1 MKKTL
6 KKLLAGLLAVL
17 VIIGSSAVAFA
28 GSITQAQA
36 ENIALKDIGI
46 SRTEAAFI
54 RTEADYENG
63 KLTEYEVDVYVKS
76 SKGYTE
82 YEYEIRVSDAKI
94 LSKKTET
101 TSAVPSSGVD
111 IGIAKAKENAL
122 EAFGLSADSVKLI
135 KANKEKDKEWSS
147 KLASQK
153 KEFAISSALSKA
165 GALENK
171 AVLPFIDTGK
181 VSLDENG
188 NLLGFQEQVDA
199 AKQNYGFLF
208 KKDEPAEPQKPA
220 THVVVSG
227 NGTSEVPQD
236 PSKMTLQQQNELY
249 KSDPTRWTQLFRKKK

>member
-1 MKKTL
+1 MERDFLEKQ
-6 KKLLAGLLAVL
+6 GLNADQIKAVM
-17 VIIGSSAVAFA
+17 
-28 GSITQAQA
+28 AQ
-36 ENIALKDIGI
+36 
-46 SRTEAAFI
+46 
-54 RTEADYENG
+54 NG
-63 KLTEYEVDVYVKS
+63 K
-76 SKGYTE
+76 
-82 YEYEIRVSDAKI
+82 
-94 LSKKTET
+94 ET
-101 TSAVPSSGVD
+101 
-111 IGIAKAKENAL
+111 NAL
-122 EAFGLSADSVKLI
+122 RDDYDRKLASLNDQIDGYKSQVTDRDKQIKSLSTAAKDNEELRAKFAEI
-135 KANKEKDKEWSS
+135 EKANKEKDKEWSS

-171 AVLPFIDTGK
+171 AVLPFIDTDK

-236 PSKMTLQQQNELY
+236 PNKMSLEEQSELY
-249 KSDPTRWTQLFRKKK
+249 KQDPQSWMNLFRKK

>member
-1 MKKTL
+1 MERDFLEKQ
-6 KKLLAGLLAVL
+6 GLNADQIKAVM
-17 VIIGSSAVAFA
+17 
-28 GSITQAQA
+28 AQ
-36 ENIALKDIGI
+36 
-46 SRTEAAFI
+46 
-54 RTEADYENG
+54 NG
-63 KLTEYEVDVYVKS
+63 K
-76 SKGYTE
+76 
-82 YEYEIRVSDAKI
+82 
-94 LSKKTET
+94 ET
-101 TSAVPSSGVD
+101 
-111 IGIAKAKENAL
+111 NAL
-122 EAFGLSADSVKLI
+122 RDDYDRKLASLNDQIDGYKSQVTDRDKQIKSLSTAAKDNEELRAKFAEVE

-249 KSDPTRWTQLFRKKK
+249 KEDPSRGTQLFRKKK

>member
-1 MKKTL
+1 MERDFLEKQ
-6 KKLLAGLLAVL
+6 GLNADQIKAVM
-17 VIIGSSAVAFA
+17 
-28 GSITQAQA
+28 AQ
-36 ENIALKDIGI
+36 
-46 SRTEAAFI
+46 
-54 RTEADYENG
+54 NG
-63 KLTEYEVDVYVKS
+63 K
-76 SKGYTE
+76 
-82 YEYEIRVSDAKI
+82 
-94 LSKKTET
+94 ET
-101 TSAVPSSGVD
+101 
-111 IGIAKAKENAL
+111 NAL
-122 EAFGLSADSVKLI
+122 RDDYDRKLASLNDQIDGYKSQVTDRDKQIKSLSTAAKDNEELRAKFAEVE

-249 KSDPTRWTQLFRKKK
+249 KEDPSRWSQLFRKK

>member
-1 MKKTL
+1 MERDFLEKQ
-6 KKLLAGLLAVL
+6 GLNAEQIKAVM
-17 VIIGSSAVAFA
+17 
-28 GSITQAQA
+28 AQ
-36 ENIALKDIGI
+36 
-46 SRTEAAFI
+46 
-54 RTEADYENG
+54 NG
-63 KLTEYEVDVYVKS
+63 KETNALRDDYDRKLASLNDQIDGYKS
-76 SKGYTE
+76 QVTDRDKQIKSLSTA
-82 YEYEIRVSDAKI
+82 AKDNEE
-94 LSKKTET
+94 L
-101 TSAVPSSGVD
+101 
-111 IGIAKAKENAL
+111 KAKFAEV
-122 EAFGLSADSVKLI
+122 E
-135 KANKEKDKEWSS
+135 KANREKDKEWSS

-249 KSDPTRWTQLFRKKK
+249 KEDPSRWSQLFRKKK

>member
-1 MKKTL
+1 MERDFLEKQ
-6 KKLLAGLLAVL
+6 GLNADQIKAVM
-17 VIIGSSAVAFA
+17 
-28 GSITQAQA
+28 AQ
-36 ENIALKDIGI
+36 
-46 SRTEAAFI
+46 
-54 RTEADYENG
+54 NG
-63 KLTEYEVDVYVKS
+63 K
-76 SKGYTE
+76 
-82 YEYEIRVSDAKI
+82 
-94 LSKKTET
+94 ET
-101 TSAVPSSGVD
+101 
-111 IGIAKAKENAL
+111 NAL
-122 EAFGLSADSVKLI
+122 RDDYDRKLASLNDQIDGYKSQVTDRDKQIKSLSTAAKDNEELRAKFAEI
-135 KANKEKDKEWSS
+135 EKANKEKDKEWSS

-249 KSDPTRWTQLFRKKK
+249 KEDPSRWSQLFRKKK

>member
-1 MKKTL
+1 MERDFLEKQ
-6 KKLLAGLLAVL
+6 GLNAEQIKAVM
-17 VIIGSSAVAFA
+17 
-28 GSITQAQA
+28 AQ
-36 ENIALKDIGI
+36 
-46 SRTEAAFI
+46 
-54 RTEADYENG
+54 NG
-63 KLTEYEVDVYVKS
+63 K
-76 SKGYTE
+76 
-82 YEYEIRVSDAKI
+82 
-94 LSKKTET
+94 ET
-101 TSAVPSSGVD
+101 
-111 IGIAKAKENAL
+111 NAL
-122 EAFGLSADSVKLI
+122 RDDYDRKLASLNDQIDGYKSQVTDRDKQIKSLSTAAKDNEELRAKFAEVE

-249 KSDPTRWTQLFRKKK
+249 KEDPSRWSQLFRKKK

>member
-1 MKKTL
+1 MERDFLEKQ
-6 KKLLAGLLAVL
+6 GLNADQIKAVM
-17 VIIGSSAVAFA
+17 
-28 GSITQAQA
+28 AQ
-36 ENIALKDIGI
+36 
-46 SRTEAAFI
+46 
-54 RTEADYENG
+54 NG
-63 KLTEYEVDVYVKS
+63 K
-76 SKGYTE
+76 
-82 YEYEIRVSDAKI
+82 
-94 LSKKTET
+94 ET
-101 TSAVPSSGVD
+101 
-111 IGIAKAKENAL
+111 NAL
-122 EAFGLSADSVKLI
+122 RDDYDRKIASLNDQIDGYKSQVTDRDKQIKSLSTATKDNEELRAKFAEVE
-135 KANKEKDKEWSS
+135 KANREKDKEWSN

-171 AVLPFIDTGK
+171 AVLPFIDTDK

-188 NLLGFQEQVDA
+188 NLLGFQEQVDV

-249 KSDPTRWTQLFRKKK
+249 KEDPSRWSQLFRKK

>member
-1 MKKTL
+1 MERDFLEKQ
-6 KKLLAGLLAVL
+6 GLNAEQIKAVM
-17 VIIGSSAVAFA
+17 
-28 GSITQAQA
+28 AQ
-36 ENIALKDIGI
+36 
-46 SRTEAAFI
+46 
-54 RTEADYENG
+54 NG
-63 KLTEYEVDVYVKS
+63 K
-76 SKGYTE
+76 
-82 YEYEIRVSDAKI
+82 
-94 LSKKTET
+94 ET
-101 TSAVPSSGVD
+101 
-111 IGIAKAKENAL
+111 NAL
-122 EAFGLSADSVKLI
+122 RDDYDRKLASLNDQIDGYKSQVTDRDKQIKSLSTAAKDNEELRAKFAEVE

-249 KSDPTRWTQLFRKKK
+249 KEDPSRWSQLFRKKQ

>member
-1 MKKTL
+1 MERDFLEKQ
-6 KKLLAGLLAVL
+6 GLNADQIKAVM
-17 VIIGSSAVAFA
+17 
-28 GSITQAQA
+28 AQ
-36 ENIALKDIGI
+36 
-46 SRTEAAFI
+46 
-54 RTEADYENG
+54 NG
-63 KLTEYEVDVYVKS
+63 K
-76 SKGYTE
+76 
-82 YEYEIRVSDAKI
+82 
-94 LSKKTET
+94 ET
-101 TSAVPSSGVD
+101 
-111 IGIAKAKENAL
+111 NAL
-122 EAFGLSADSVKLI
+122 RDDYDRKLASLNDQIDGYKSQVTDRDKQIKSLSAAAKDNEELRAKFAEVE

-188 NLLGFQEQVDA
+188 NLLGFQEQVDV

-249 KSDPTRWTQLFRKKK
+249 KEDPSRWSQLFRKKQ

>member
-1 MKKTL
+1 MERDFLEKQ
-6 KKLLAGLLAVL
+6 GLNADQIKAVM
-17 VIIGSSAVAFA
+17 
-28 GSITQAQA
+28 AQ
-36 ENIALKDIGI
+36 
-46 SRTEAAFI
+46 
-54 RTEADYENG
+54 NG
-63 KLTEYEVDVYVKS
+63 K
-76 SKGYTE
+76 
-82 YEYEIRVSDAKI
+82 
-94 LSKKTET
+94 ET
-101 TSAVPSSGVD
+101 
-111 IGIAKAKENAL
+111 NAL
-122 EAFGLSADSVKLI
+122 RDDYDRKLASLNDQIDGYKSQVTDRDKQIKSLSTAAKDNEELRAKFAEVE
-135 KANKEKDKEWSS
+135 KANKEKDKEWSN

-249 KSDPTRWTQLFRKKK
+249 KEDPSRWSQLFRKKK

>member
-1 MKKTL
+1 M
-6 KKLLAGLLAVL
+6 VE
-17 VIIGSSAVAFA
+17 
-28 GSITQAQA
+28 Q
-36 ENIALKDIGI
+36 
-46 SRTEAAFI
+46 
-54 RTEADYENG
+54 
-63 KLTEYEVDVYVKS
+63 
-76 SKGYTE
+76 
-82 YEYEIRVSDAKI
+82 
-94 LSKKTET
+94 
-101 TSAVPSSGVD
+101 
-111 IGIAKAKENAL
+111 
-122 EAFGLSADSVKLI
+122 
-135 KANKEKDKEWSS
+135 ANKEKDKEWSS

-208 KKDEPAEPQKPA
+208 EKDEPAESQKPA

-249 KSDPTRWTQLFRKKK
+249 KEDPSRWSQLFRKK

>member
-1 MKKTL
+1 MERDFL
-6 KKLLAGLLAVL
+6 ERQGLNADQIKAVM
-17 VIIGSSAVAFA
+17 
-28 GSITQAQA
+28 AQ
-36 ENIALKDIGI
+36 
-46 SRTEAAFI
+46 S
-54 RTEADYENG
+54 G
-63 KLTEYEVDVYVKS
+63 K
-76 SKGYTE
+76 
-82 YEYEIRVSDAKI
+82 
-94 LSKKTET
+94 ET
-101 TSAVPSSGVD
+101 
-111 IGIAKAKENAL
+111 NAL
-122 EAFGLSADSVKLI
+122 RDDYDRKIASLNDQIDGYKSQVTDRDKQIKSLSTAAKDNEELRAKFAEVE

-236 PSKMTLQQQNELY
+236 PSKMTLSQQNELY
-249 KSDPTRWTQLFRKKK
+249 KEDPSRWSQLFRKKQ

>member
-1 MKKTL
+1 MERYFLEKQ
-6 KKLLAGLLAVL
+6 GLNADQIKAVM
-17 VIIGSSAVAFA
+17 
-28 GSITQAQA
+28 AQ
-36 ENIALKDIGI
+36 
-46 SRTEAAFI
+46 
-54 RTEADYENG
+54 NG
-63 KLTEYEVDVYVKS
+63 K
-76 SKGYTE
+76 
-82 YEYEIRVSDAKI
+82 
-94 LSKKTET
+94 ET
-101 TSAVPSSGVD
+101 
-111 IGIAKAKENAL
+111 NAL
-122 EAFGLSADSVKLI
+122 RDDYDRKIASLNDQIDGYKSQVTDRDKQIKSLSTAAKDNEELRAKFAEVE
-135 KANKEKDKEWSS
+135 KANKEKDKEWSN

-249 KSDPTRWTQLFRKKK
+249 KEDPSRWSQLFRKK

>member
-1 MKKTL
+1 MERDFLEKQ
-6 KKLLAGLLAVL
+6 GLNADQIKAVM
-17 VIIGSSAVAFA
+17 
-28 GSITQAQA
+28 AQ
-36 ENIALKDIGI
+36 
-46 SRTEAAFI
+46 
-54 RTEADYENG
+54 NG
-63 KLTEYEVDVYVKS
+63 K
-76 SKGYTE
+76 
-82 YEYEIRVSDAKI
+82 
-94 LSKKTET
+94 ET
-101 TSAVPSSGVD
+101 
-111 IGIAKAKENAL
+111 NAL
-122 EAFGLSADSVKLI
+122 RDDYDRKLASLNDQIEGYKSQVTDRDKQIKSLSTAAKDNEELRAKFAEVE

-249 KSDPTRWTQLFRKKK
+249 KEDPSRWSQLFRKKK

>member
-1 MKKTL
+1 MERDFL
-6 KKLLAGLLAVL
+6 ERQGLNADQIKAVM
-17 VIIGSSAVAFA
+17 
-28 GSITQAQA
+28 AQ
-36 ENIALKDIGI
+36 
-46 SRTEAAFI
+46 
-54 RTEADYENG
+54 NG
-63 KLTEYEVDVYVKS
+63 K
-76 SKGYTE
+76 
-82 YEYEIRVSDAKI
+82 
-94 LSKKTET
+94 ET
-101 TSAVPSSGVD
+101 
-111 IGIAKAKENAL
+111 NAL
-122 EAFGLSADSVKLI
+122 RDDYDRKIASLNDQIDGYKSQVTDRDKQIKSLSTAAKDNEELRAKFAEVE

-249 KSDPTRWTQLFRKKK
+249 KEDPSRWSQLFRKK

>member
-1 MKKTL
+1 MERDFLEKQ
-6 KKLLAGLLAVL
+6 GLNADQIKAVM
-17 VIIGSSAVAFA
+17 
-28 GSITQAQA
+28 AQ
-36 ENIALKDIGI
+36 
-46 SRTEAAFI
+46 
-54 RTEADYENG
+54 NG
-63 KLTEYEVDVYVKS
+63 K
-76 SKGYTE
+76 
-82 YEYEIRVSDAKI
+82 
-94 LSKKTET
+94 ET
-101 TSAVPSSGVD
+101 
-111 IGIAKAKENAL
+111 NAL
-122 EAFGLSADSVKLI
+122 RDDYDRKLASLNDQIDGYKSQVIDRDKQIKSLSTAAKDNEELRAKFAEI
-135 KANKEKDKEWSS
+135 EKANKEKDKEWSS

-249 KSDPTRWTQLFRKKK
+249 KEDPSRWSQLFRKK

>member
-1 MKKTL
+1 MERDFLEKQ
-6 KKLLAGLLAVL
+6 GLNADQIKAVM
-17 VIIGSSAVAFA
+17 
-28 GSITQAQA
+28 AQ
-36 ENIALKDIGI
+36 
-46 SRTEAAFI
+46 
-54 RTEADYENG
+54 NG
-63 KLTEYEVDVYVKS
+63 K
-76 SKGYTE
+76 
-82 YEYEIRVSDAKI
+82 
-94 LSKKTET
+94 ET
-101 TSAVPSSGVD
+101 
-111 IGIAKAKENAL
+111 NAL
-122 EAFGLSADSVKLI
+122 RDDYDRKLASLNDQIDGYKSQVTDRDKQIKSLSAAAKDNEELRAKFAEVE

-249 KSDPTRWTQLFRKKK
+249 KEDPARWTQLFRKKK

>member
-1 MKKTL
+1 MERDFLEKQ
-6 KKLLAGLLAVL
+6 GLNADQIKAVM
-17 VIIGSSAVAFA
+17 
-28 GSITQAQA
+28 AQ
-36 ENIALKDIGI
+36 
-46 SRTEAAFI
+46 
-54 RTEADYENG
+54 NG
-63 KLTEYEVDVYVKS
+63 K
-76 SKGYTE
+76 
-82 YEYEIRVSDAKI
+82 
-94 LSKKTET
+94 ET
-101 TSAVPSSGVD
+101 
-111 IGIAKAKENAL
+111 NAL
-122 EAFGLSADSVKLI
+122 RDDYDRKLASLNDQIDGYKSQVTDRDKQIKSLSAAAKDNEELRAKFAEVE

-208 KKDEPAEPQKPA
+208 KKDEPTEPQKPA

-236 PSKMTLQQQNELY
+236 PSKMTLSQQNELY
-249 KSDPTRWTQLFRKKK
+249 KEDPSRWSQLFRKKQ

>member
-1 MKKTL
+1 MERD
-6 KKLLAGLLAVL
+6 
-17 VIIGSSAVAFA
+17 F
-28 GSITQAQA
+28 
-36 ENIALKDIGI
+36 
-46 SRTEAAFI
+46 
-54 RTEADYENG
+54 
-63 KLTEYEVDVYVKS
+63 
-76 SKGYTE
+76 
-82 YEYEIRVSDAKI
+82 
-94 LSKKTET
+94 
-101 TSAVPSSGVD
+101 
-111 IGIAKAKENAL
+111 L
-122 EAFGLSADSVKLI
+122 ERQGLSADQIKAVMAQNGKETNALRDDYDRKLASLNDQI
-135 KANKEKDKEWSS
+135 EGYKSQVTDRDKQIKSLSTAAKDNEELRAKFAEVEKANKEKDKEWSS

-236 PSKMTLQQQNELY
+236 PSKMTLSQQNELY
-249 KSDPTRWTQLFRKKK
+249 KEDPSRWSQLFRKKQ

>member
-1 MKKTL
+1 MERDFLEKQ
-6 KKLLAGLLAVL
+6 GLNADQIKAVM
-17 VIIGSSAVAFA
+17 
-28 GSITQAQA
+28 AQ
-36 ENIALKDIGI
+36 
-46 SRTEAAFI
+46 
-54 RTEADYENG
+54 NG
-63 KLTEYEVDVYVKS
+63 K
-76 SKGYTE
+76 
-82 YEYEIRVSDAKI
+82 
-94 LSKKTET
+94 ET
-101 TSAVPSSGVD
+101 
-111 IGIAKAKENAL
+111 NAL
-122 EAFGLSADSVKLI
+122 RDDYNRKLASLNDQIDGYKSQVTDRDKQIKSLSTAAKDNEELRAKFAEVE

-171 AVLPFIDTGK
+171 AVLPFIDTDK

-249 KSDPTRWTQLFRKKK
+249 KEDPSRWSQLFRKK

>member
-1 MKKTL
+1 MERDFLEKQ
-6 KKLLAGLLAVL
+6 GLNADQIKAVM
-17 VIIGSSAVAFA
+17 
-28 GSITQAQA
+28 AQ
-36 ENIALKDIGI
+36 
-46 SRTEAAFI
+46 
-54 RTEADYENG
+54 NG
-63 KLTEYEVDVYVKS
+63 K
-76 SKGYTE
+76 
-82 YEYEIRVSDAKI
+82 
-94 LSKKTET
+94 ET
-101 TSAVPSSGVD
+101 
-111 IGIAKAKENAL
+111 NAL
-122 EAFGLSADSVKLI
+122 RDDYDRKLASLNDQIDGYKSQVTDRDKQIKSLSAAAKDNEELRAKFAEVE
-135 KANKEKDKEWSS
+135 KANKEKDKEWSN

-236 PSKMTLQQQNELY
+236 PNKMSLEEQSELY
-249 KSDPTRWTQLFRKKK
+249 KQDPQSWMNLFRKK

>member
-1 MKKTL
+1 MERDFLEKQ
-6 KKLLAGLLAVL
+6 GLNADQIKAVM
-17 VIIGSSAVAFA
+17 
-28 GSITQAQA
+28 AQ
-36 ENIALKDIGI
+36 
-46 SRTEAAFI
+46 
-54 RTEADYENG
+54 NG
-63 KLTEYEVDVYVKS
+63 K
-76 SKGYTE
+76 
-82 YEYEIRVSDAKI
+82 
-94 LSKKTET
+94 ET
-101 TSAVPSSGVD
+101 
-111 IGIAKAKENAL
+111 NAL
-122 EAFGLSADSVKLI
+122 RDDYDRKLASLNDQIEGYKSQVTDRDKQIKSLSTAAKDNEELRAKFAEVE

-236 PSKMTLQQQNELY
+236 PSKMTLSQQNELY
-249 KSDPTRWTQLFRKKK
+249 KEDPSRWSQLFRKKQ

>member
-1 MKKTL
+1 MERDFLEKQ
-6 KKLLAGLLAVL
+6 GLNADQIKAVM
-17 VIIGSSAVAFA
+17 
-28 GSITQAQA
+28 AQ
-36 ENIALKDIGI
+36 
-46 SRTEAAFI
+46 
-54 RTEADYENG
+54 NG
-63 KLTEYEVDVYVKS
+63 K
-76 SKGYTE
+76 
-82 YEYEIRVSDAKI
+82 
-94 LSKKTET
+94 ET
-101 TSAVPSSGVD
+101 
-111 IGIAKAKENAL
+111 NAL
-122 EAFGLSADSVKLI
+122 RDDYDRKLASLNDQIDGYKSQVTDRDKQIKSLSTAAKDNEELRAKFAEVE

-147 KLASQK
+147 KLASQR
-153 KEFAISSALSKA
+153 KEFAISNALSKA

-249 KSDPTRWTQLFRKKK
+249 KEDPARWTQLFRKKK

>member
-1 MKKTL
+1 MERDFLEKKSL
-6 KKLLAGLLAVL
+6 NADQIKAVM
-17 VIIGSSAVAFA
+17 
-28 GSITQAQA
+28 AQ
-36 ENIALKDIGI
+36 
-46 SRTEAAFI
+46 
-54 RTEADYENG
+54 NG
-63 KLTEYEVDVYVKS
+63 K
-76 SKGYTE
+76 
-82 YEYEIRVSDAKI
+82 
-94 LSKKTET
+94 ET
-101 TSAVPSSGVD
+101 
-111 IGIAKAKENAL
+111 NAL
-122 EAFGLSADSVKLI
+122 RDDYDRKLASLNDQIDGYKSQVTDRDKQIKSLSTAAKDNEELRVKFAEVE
-135 KANKEKDKEWSS
+135 KANKEKDKEWSN

-153 KEFAISSALSKA
+153 KAFAISSALSKA

-249 KSDPTRWTQLFRKKK
+249 KEDPARWTQLFRKKK

>member
-1 MKKTL
+1 MERDFLEKQ
-6 KKLLAGLLAVL
+6 GLNADQIKAVM
-17 VIIGSSAVAFA
+17 
-28 GSITQAQA
+28 AQ
-36 ENIALKDIGI
+36 
-46 SRTEAAFI
+46 
-54 RTEADYENG
+54 NG
-63 KLTEYEVDVYVKS
+63 K
-76 SKGYTE
+76 
-82 YEYEIRVSDAKI
+82 
-94 LSKKTET
+94 ET
-101 TSAVPSSGVD
+101 
-111 IGIAKAKENAL
+111 NAL
-122 EAFGLSADSVKLI
+122 RDDYDRKIASLNDQIDGYKSQVTDRDKQIKSLSAAAKDNEELRAKFAEVE

-236 PSKMTLQQQNELY
+236 PSKMTLSQQNELY
-249 KSDPTRWTQLFRKKK
+249 KEDPSRWSQLFRKKQ

>member
-1 MKKTL
+1 MERDFLEKQ
-6 KKLLAGLLAVL
+6 GLNADQIKAVM
-17 VIIGSSAVAFA
+17 
-28 GSITQAQA
+28 AQ
-36 ENIALKDIGI
+36 
-46 SRTEAAFI
+46 
-54 RTEADYENG
+54 NG
-63 KLTEYEVDVYVKS
+63 K
-76 SKGYTE
+76 
-82 YEYEIRVSDAKI
+82 
-94 LSKKTET
+94 ET
-101 TSAVPSSGVD
+101 
-111 IGIAKAKENAL
+111 NAL
-122 EAFGLSADSVKLI
+122 RDDYDRKLASLNDQLDGYKSQVTDRDKQIKSLSTAAKDNEELRAKFAEVE
-135 KANKEKDKEWSS
+135 KANKEKDKEWSN

-249 KSDPTRWTQLFRKKK
+249 KEDPSRWSQLFRKKK

>member
-1 MKKTL
+1 MERDFLEKQ
-6 KKLLAGLLAVL
+6 GLNADQIKAVM
-17 VIIGSSAVAFA
+17 
-28 GSITQAQA
+28 AQ
-36 ENIALKDIGI
+36 
-46 SRTEAAFI
+46 
-54 RTEADYENG
+54 NG
-63 KLTEYEVDVYVKS
+63 K
-76 SKGYTE
+76 
-82 YEYEIRVSDAKI
+82 
-94 LSKKTET
+94 ET
-101 TSAVPSSGVD
+101 
-111 IGIAKAKENAL
+111 NAL
-122 EAFGLSADSVKLI
+122 RDDYDRKIASLNDQIDGYKSQVTDRDKQIKSLSTAAKDNEELRAKFAEVE

-171 AVLPFIDTGK
+171 AVLPFIDTDK

-188 NLLGFQEQVDA
+188 NLLGFKEQVDA

-249 KSDPTRWTQLFRKKK
+249 KEDPSRWSQLFRKKQ

>member
-1 MKKTL
+1 MERDFLEKQ
-6 KKLLAGLLAVL
+6 GLNADQIKAVM
-17 VIIGSSAVAFA
+17 
-28 GSITQAQA
+28 AQ
-36 ENIALKDIGI
+36 
-46 SRTEAAFI
+46 
-54 RTEADYENG
+54 NG
-63 KLTEYEVDVYVKS
+63 K
-76 SKGYTE
+76 
-82 YEYEIRVSDAKI
+82 
-94 LSKKTET
+94 ET
-101 TSAVPSSGVD
+101 
-111 IGIAKAKENAL
+111 NAL
-122 EAFGLSADSVKLI
+122 RDDYDRKLASLNDQIDGYKSQVTDRDKQIKSLSTAAKDNEELRAKFAEVE
-135 KANKEKDKEWSS
+135 KANKEKDKEWSN

-249 KSDPTRWTQLFRKKK
+249 KEDPSRWTQLFRKKK

>member
-1 MKKTL
+1 MERDFLEKQ
-6 KKLLAGLLAVL
+6 GLNADQIKAVM
-17 VIIGSSAVAFA
+17 
-28 GSITQAQA
+28 AQ
-36 ENIALKDIGI
+36 
-46 SRTEAAFI
+46 
-54 RTEADYENG
+54 NG
-63 KLTEYEVDVYVKS
+63 K
-76 SKGYTE
+76 
-82 YEYEIRVSDAKI
+82 
-94 LSKKTET
+94 ET
-101 TSAVPSSGVD
+101 
-111 IGIAKAKENAL
+111 NAL
-122 EAFGLSADSVKLI
+122 RDDYDRKLASLNDQIDGYKSQVTDRDKQIKSLSAAAKDNEELRAKFAEVE
-135 KANKEKDKEWSS
+135 KANKEKDKEWSN

-249 KSDPTRWTQLFRKKK
+249 KEDPSRWSQLFRKKQ

>member
-1 MKKTL
+1 MERDFLEKQ
-6 KKLLAGLLAVL
+6 GLNADQIKAVM
-17 VIIGSSAVAFA
+17 
-28 GSITQAQA
+28 AQ
-36 ENIALKDIGI
+36 
-46 SRTEAAFI
+46 
-54 RTEADYENG
+54 NG
-63 KLTEYEVDVYVKS
+63 K
-76 SKGYTE
+76 
-82 YEYEIRVSDAKI
+82 
-94 LSKKTET
+94 ET
-101 TSAVPSSGVD
+101 
-111 IGIAKAKENAL
+111 NAL
-122 EAFGLSADSVKLI
+122 RDDYDRKLASLNDQIDGYKSQVTDRDKQIKSLSTAAKDNEELRAKFAEVE
-135 KANKEKDKEWSS
+135 KANKEKDKEWSN

-188 NLLGFQEQVDA
+188 NLLGFQEHVDA

-249 KSDPTRWTQLFRKKK
+249 KEDPSRWSQLFRKKK

>member
-1 MKKTL
+1 MERDFL
-6 KKLLAGLLAVL
+6 ERQGLNADQIKAVM
-17 VIIGSSAVAFA
+17 
-28 GSITQAQA
+28 AQ
-36 ENIALKDIGI
+36 
-46 SRTEAAFI
+46 
-54 RTEADYENG
+54 NG
-63 KLTEYEVDVYVKS
+63 K
-76 SKGYTE
+76 
-82 YEYEIRVSDAKI
+82 
-94 LSKKTET
+94 ET
-101 TSAVPSSGVD
+101 
-111 IGIAKAKENAL
+111 NAL
-122 EAFGLSADSVKLI
+122 RDDYDRKLASLNDQIDGYKSQVTDRDKQIKSLSTAAKDNEELRAKFAEVE

-147 KLASQK
+147 KLACQK

-188 NLLGFQEQVDA
+188 NLIGFQEQVDA

-249 KSDPTRWTQLFRKKK
+249 KEDPSRWSQLFRKK

>member
-1 MKKTL
+1 MERDFLEKQGLNADQIKAVMAQNGKETNALRDDYDRKLASLNDQVDGYKSQISDRDKQIKTL
-6 KKLLAGLLAVL
+6 
-17 VIIGSSAVAFA
+17 GS
-28 GSITQAQA
+28 QAKNN
-36 ENIALKDIGI
+36 EEL
-46 SRTEAAFI
+46 
-54 RTEADYENG
+54 
-63 KLTEYEVDVYVKS
+63 
-76 SKGYTE
+76 
-82 YEYEIRVSDAKI
+82 
-94 LSKKTET
+94 
-101 TSAVPSSGVD
+101 
-111 IGIAKAKENAL
+111 KAKVAEF
-122 EAFGLSADSVKLI
+122 E

-147 KLASQK
+147 KLARQR
-153 KEFAISSALSKA
+153 KEFAVSTALSKA

-236 PSKMTLQQQNELY
+236 PSKMTLSQQNELY
-249 KSDPTRWTQLFRKKK
+249 KEDPSRWTQLFRKKQ

>member
-1 MKKTL
+1 MERDFLEKQ
-6 KKLLAGLLAVL
+6 GLNADQIKAVM
-17 VIIGSSAVAFA
+17 
-28 GSITQAQA
+28 AQ
-36 ENIALKDIGI
+36 
-46 SRTEAAFI
+46 
-54 RTEADYENG
+54 NG
-63 KLTEYEVDVYVKS
+63 K
-76 SKGYTE
+76 
-82 YEYEIRVSDAKI
+82 
-94 LSKKTET
+94 ET
-101 TSAVPSSGVD
+101 
-111 IGIAKAKENAL
+111 NAL
-122 EAFGLSADSVKLI
+122 RDDYDRKIASLNDQIDGYKSQVTDRDKQIKSLSTAAKDNEELRAKFAEVE

-249 KSDPTRWTQLFRKKK
+249 KEDPSRWTQLFRKKK

>member
-1 MKKTL
+1 MERDFLEKQ
-6 KKLLAGLLAVL
+6 GLNADQIKAVM
-17 VIIGSSAVAFA
+17 
-28 GSITQAQA
+28 AQ
-36 ENIALKDIGI
+36 
-46 SRTEAAFI
+46 
-54 RTEADYENG
+54 NG
-63 KLTEYEVDVYVKS
+63 K
-76 SKGYTE
+76 
-82 YEYEIRVSDAKI
+82 
-94 LSKKTET
+94 ET
-101 TSAVPSSGVD
+101 
-111 IGIAKAKENAL
+111 NAL
-122 EAFGLSADSVKLI
+122 RDDYDRKIASLNDQIDGYKSQVTDRDKQIKSLSTAAKDNEELRAKFAEVE

-236 PSKMTLQQQNELY
+236 PSKMTLSQQNELY
-249 KSDPTRWTQLFRKKK
+249 KEDPSRWSQLFRKKQ

>member
-1 MKKTL
+1 MERDFLEKQ
-6 KKLLAGLLAVL
+6 GLNADQIKAVM
-17 VIIGSSAVAFA
+17 
-28 GSITQAQA
+28 AQ
-36 ENIALKDIGI
+36 
-46 SRTEAAFI
+46 
-54 RTEADYENG
+54 NG
-63 KLTEYEVDVYVKS
+63 KETNALRDDYDRKLASLNDQIDGYKS
-76 SKGYTE
+76 QVTDRDKQIKSLSTA
-82 YEYEIRVSDAKI
+82 AKDNEE
-94 LSKKTET
+94 L
-101 TSAVPSSGVD
+101 
-111 IGIAKAKENAL
+111 KAKFAEV
-122 EAFGLSADSVKLI
+122 E
-135 KANKEKDKEWSS
+135 KANREKDKEWSS

-227 NGTSEVPQD
+227 NGTSEVLQD

-249 KSDPTRWTQLFRKKK
+249 KEDPSRWSQLFRKKK